1 MYSQV
6 LQCDQFRDSRNALN
20 ADICTRCDLVGALGY
35 SRDLKPILLAAN
47 DIKALECYTHT
58 HTCAIRI
65 KISVLCVLNLHSILI
80 AKKCTQS
87 QLVPRCKGV
96 RKEPNERTEER
107 TNLCAIKRQN
117 TARDGGGQQRQRLR
131 ESGRAGE
138 AKANLRSL
146 SKGSDVAYLI
156 FFSVFYLFM
165 LCHHHCQPGHR
176 RKTERER
183 ETERRAR
190 EQVEWSILFLRERGG
205 ERGHECAVRST
216 TN

>member
-1 MYSQV
+1 M
-6 LQCDQFRDSRNALN
+6 L
-20 ADICTRCDLVGALGY
+20 
-35 SRDLKPILLAAN
+35 
-47 DIKALECYTHT
+47 HT

-65 KISVLCVLNLHSILI
+65 KISVLCVPYLHSILI

-131 ESGRAGE
+131 ANGRAVERQSGRAGQSKFTF
-138 AKANLRSL
+138 AVKRQRRCVFNIFQRVLPFHVVSSSL
-146 SKGSDVAYLI
+146 SARPQAKD
-156 FFSVFYLFM
+156 
-165 LCHHHCQPGHR
+165 
-176 RKTERER
+176 RER
-183 ETERRAR
+183 QRER

>member
-20 ADICTRCDLVGALGY
+20 ADICARCDLVGALGY
-35 SRDLKPILLAAN
+35 PRDLKPILLAAN
-47 DIKALECYTHT
+47 DINALHTNT

-80 AKKCTQS
+80 AKKCRQS

-131 ESGRAGE
+131 ASGRA
-138 AKANLRSL
+138 A
-146 SKGSDVAYLI
+146 
-156 FFSVFYLFM
+156 
-165 LCHHHCQPGHR
+165 
-176 RKTERER
+176 ERESGPKQIYVR
-183 ETERRAR
+183 CQKAAT
-190 EQVEWSILFLRERGG
+190 LRI
-205 ERGHECAVRST
+205 
-216 TN
+216 